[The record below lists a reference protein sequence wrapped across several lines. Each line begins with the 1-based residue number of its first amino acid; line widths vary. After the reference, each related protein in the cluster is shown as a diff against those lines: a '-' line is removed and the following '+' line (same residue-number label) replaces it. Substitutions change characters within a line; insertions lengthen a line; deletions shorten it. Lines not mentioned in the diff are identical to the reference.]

1 MVERSHAKFKKI
13 LKIHV
18 NVDRPQWDRYVDIA
32 IMAHNTTF
40 HTSLKCSPTEIF
52 HGRTRYNALDLKYSN
67 PERRGDTKF
76 GDVNQILNRM
86 NEIYRNNTDNTVA
99 AYHKYKAY
107 YDRKAK
113 AQPLK
118 VNDLVFLLDPKYDS
132 QGCKEEFKTFHW
144 KGPFKVM
151 KVLSDSNYIIRK
163 VGTFKTQCVHRIR
176 LKIFKPEFPVEDVD
190 ISNQPVYADTDR
202 TEDSDIFD
210 SHIPTQTKLNSN
222 SDEPETDEETP
233 VERVIRLKS
242 PDYRQAIKHDRPLNR
257 LPNRLSLTPQPE
269 IIIDD
274 LPRNPPQVQFNK
286 NDEISPQEI
295 MQDTTKQPEPST
307 KPANTETPQQVNDD
321 ETTDLIATRTNKS
334 KYILRENPQPKRYS
348 DFLIHEISTARSAL
362 RKTNTT
368 LQ

>member
-1 MVERSHAKFKKI
+1 
-13 LKIHV
+13 
-18 NVDRPQWDRYVDIA
+18 
-32 IMAHNTTF
+32 MAHNTTY

-52 HGRTRYNALDLKYSN
+52 HGRTPYNALDLNFSN
-67 PERRGDTKF
+67 PERRVDAKF

-86 NEIYRNNTDNTVA
+86 NEIYRNNTDNIVA
-99 AYHKYKAY
+99 AYHNYKAY

-151 KVLSDSNYIIRK
+151 KMLSDSNYIIRK

-176 LKIFKPEFPVEDVD
+176 LKIFKPEFSVKDVD
-190 ISNQPVYADTDR
+190 IGNQPVFADTDR
-202 TEDSDIFD
+202 TEDCDILD
-210 SHIPTQTKLNSN
+210 SHVPRQPETTSEP
-222 SDEPETDEETP
+222 DEPQTAEETP
-233 VERVIRLKS
+233 VDRVIRLKS
-242 PDYRQAIKHDRPLNR
+242 PDYRQAIRRNRPLNR

-274 LPRNPPQVQFNK
+274 PPQNVPQVHFNE
-286 NDEISPQEI
+286 NDQIIPHAPIE
-295 MQDTTKQPEPST
+295 DTSKPPEPL
-307 KPANTETPQQVNDD
+307 KIPANNDTPQQVNDD
-321 ETTDLIATRTNKS
+321 ETTNLRATRTNRG
-334 KYILRENPQPKRYS
+334 KYSLRENPQPKRYS
-348 DFLIHEISTARSAL
+348 DFLIHEISTARNAL